1 MKIFEDVW
9 NFGSIPYVISSNGE
23 VYGDENWARKKN
35 FWRCLDLWIFLGL
48 SFYGNIYFLLEI
60 NDFWLL

>member
-23 VYGDENWARKKN
+23 VYGDENWARKKISG
-35 FWRCLDLWIFLGL
+35 DVWIFE
-48 SFYGNIYFLLEI
+48 SF
-60 NDFWLL
+60 